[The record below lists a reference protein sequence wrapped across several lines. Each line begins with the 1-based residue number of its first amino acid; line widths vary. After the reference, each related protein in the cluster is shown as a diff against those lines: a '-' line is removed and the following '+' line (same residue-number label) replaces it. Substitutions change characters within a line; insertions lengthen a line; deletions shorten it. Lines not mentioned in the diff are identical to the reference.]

1 MGEGLWKERERIR
14 KTEERESKRWRDV
27 ERPGPR
33 VNNKETSVPAPGPAK
48 LGGGRRAEEANEDKE
63 EGEGGPRERTL
74 AQEPWPTLIF
84 QKTGSTL
91 TWALADIGGAP
102 APPAPPPPPP
112 SSQIG
117 QGSALN
123 KQLYKSWWSLF
134 SAEGRCV
141 WRWKLTTSQ
150 SRGRQEK
157 SSP

>member
-1 MGEGLWKERERIR
+1 M
-14 KTEERESKRWRDV
+14 ERESENQEDRGERESERWRDV

-63 EGEGGPRERTL
+63 KGEGGPRERTL

-84 QKTGSTL
+84 QKNRLYIDL

-102 APPAPPPPPP
+102 APPAPPLPPP

-150 SRGRQEK
+150 PCGRQKK
-157 SSP
+157 SSPR